1 MQWSA
6 INYTC
11 LYSNFQGNWFKG
23 SKGWLNPFVSP
34 LCCNASS
41 SSVLAARRPGGILD
55 KMNKNDPRRS
65 LVAHKSMSTVCLLSS
80 VIVLLSSQ
88 SAPCEAS
95 SVWLWVSNLDLSD
108 NTWTCSEK
116 HRQTPS
122 FFCQD
127 WDLEVNIHFAISAFL
142 HIFSLCEM
150 SLSLFFWNITLRH
163 KV

>member
-1 MQWSA
+1 MCDLACGVIFGETLAQVALQHFRKKKVSYKFSPFTMQWSA

-95 SVWLWVSNLDLSD
+95 SVWL
-108 NTWTCSEK
+108 
-116 HRQTPS
+116 
-122 FFCQD
+122 
-127 WDLEVNIHFAISAFL
+127 
-142 HIFSLCEM
+142 
-150 SLSLFFWNITLRH
+150 
-163 KV
+163 